1 MKLQTVII
9 LSLLLA
15 SCREEPAQSTS
26 RPRLVAMDTSAA
38 KPGFHNPYAPL
49 RISPVAISYFPVDYP
64 FENMRGSSQGPPVAR
79 VIYGRPH
86 RQGRKIFDSLVVYG
100 EPWRLGANEATEIE
114 FFVPVAI
121 SGKPISKGRYT
132 MYAIPYEGRWT
143 MVLNSKLD
151 VWGLE
156 PDPSKDVFK
165 TDIPVQETDQPVEY
179 FSMVFH
185 ETTNGAEL
193 VMAWD
198 RIVARLPITLQ

>member
-1 MKLQTVII
+1 MKLQT
-9 LSLLLA
+9 LLVLA
-15 SCREEPAQSTS
+15 LALTSCGDEPAQSAA

-38 KPGFHNPYAPL
+38 KPGTQNPYAPL

-64 FENMRGSSQGPPVAR
+64 FENMRGYAPGTPVAR

-114 FFVPVAI
+114 FFRTVSI
-121 SGKPISKGRYT
+121 DGKSINKGRYT

-143 MVLNSKLD
+143 IVFNSRLD

-156 PDPSKDVFK
+156 PDSSKDVFK
-165 TDIPVQETDQPVEY
+165 TDIPVQETEQPVEY
-179 FSMVFH
+179 FSMVFQ
-185 ETTNGAEL
+185 ETANGAEL

-198 RIVARLPITLQ
+198 RIVARLPITIQ

>member
-1 MKLQTVII
+1 MKLQT
-9 LSLLLA
+9 LLVLA
-15 SCREEPAQSTS
+15 LALTSCRDEPAQATS
-26 RPRLVAMDTSAA
+26 RPRLVAMDTSSA
-38 KPGFHNPYAPL
+38 KPDSHNPYAPL
-49 RISPVAISYFPVDYP
+49 RTSPVAISYFPVDYP
-64 FENMRGSSQGPPVAR
+64 YENMRGSADGPPVAR

-114 FFVPVAI
+114 FFSPVTI
-121 SGKPISKGRYT
+121 NGKPINRGRYT
-132 MYAIPYEGRWT
+132 MYVIPYQGRWT
-143 MVLNSKLD
+143 VVLNSRVD

-165 TDIPVQETDQPVEY
+165 TDIPVQETEQPVEY

-185 ETTNGAEL
+185 ETANGAEL

-198 RIVARLPITLQ
+198 KVVARLPINIK